1 MVGQTNE
8 SAAAP
13 PDAFHA
19 AMMRANMIALW
30 EWNDARSNEPTQSEP
45 AFHWR
50 WKDVEPVLDRAVAA
64 TDMNAAERRVC
75 QLKNPAFPRDYVAVT
90 SNINCGFQIL
100 MPGEKARPHR
110 HNINALRFVVEGEGA
125 TTVVDG
131 KECPMQV
138 GDLIITPG
146 MTWHEHVHRG
156 AKRVVWMDSLDSPLV
171 RHLRCVHFE
180 PGPARNHPTLPTDS
194 AFSKAGFAPARLEP
208 TPYSPIFRYPGAEAV
223 VALGALPAQDD
234 GARILRY
241 INPTTG
247 GSVMS
252 LMDCYLVGLRAGA
265 ETRPY
270 RTTSNAACLVVE
282 GAGVSTIGGN
292 RISWEKY
299 DVFTL
304 PAWQW
309 ITHRAETSNAR
320 LFQVTDREILRRLEL
335 LRDEA
340 ES

>member
-1 MVGQTNE
+1 MA
-8 SAAAP
+8 SAP
-13 PDAFHA
+13 PDTFHA
-19 AMMRANMIALW
+19 AMKRANMIALW

-50 WKDVEPVLDRAVAA
+50 WKDVEPVFDLAVGA
-64 TDMNAAERRVC
+64 TDTNAAERRVC
-75 QLKNPAFPRDYVAVT
+75 QLKNPTLPADYVAVT

-125 TTVVDG
+125 TTIVDG
-131 KECPMQV
+131 KPCPMLV

-156 AKRVVWMDSLDSPLV
+156 AERVVWMDSLDSPLV

-180 PGPARNHPTLPTDS
+180 PGPARDYPALPRDD
-194 AFSKAGFAPARLEP
+194 AFTKAGFAPGGLGATR
-208 TPYSPIFRYPGAEAV
+208 YSPVFRYPGSEATA
-223 VALGALPAQDD
+223 ALGALSAQED

-252 LMDCYLVGLRAGA
+252 LMDCYLVGLQAGA

-282 GAGVSTIGGN
+282 GAGVSMIGGS
-292 RISWEKY
+292 RIAWQKY

-309 ITHRAETSNAR
+309 ITHKAEAPDAR

-335 LRDEA
+335 LKDEV